1 MLFHQ
6 ERRIMSHLYR
16 NDYFLKVA
24 SIVALFVI
32 AGCSNKEEEEY
43 QRLQVQYKSISYSSL
58 EEKSKNLDSLLNR
71 YTALKQPFLGFVSEY
86 KQGEKVEVVLNW
98 LDSINSRQ
106 SYWEQLQQN
115 VWSRLKNVNLNP
127 TSISEACLSEG
138 NMAKEIDLR
147 SLGNET
153 AQRFISTEIAEI
165 KSVLRKKKEALY
177 NEAALRE
184 AERFKNDMQSR
195 AIGHANSSHSNSKVT
210 GVRQVGEPV
219 ITQNNGQVSVERQFD
234 VSLEKE
240 NFVLLNVGV
249 TGVMRVKSR
258 LDMSF
263 DCSETPVIKLSA
275 ATVRDDTKK

>member
-1 MLFHQ
+1 
-6 ERRIMSHLYR
+6 MSNLYKS
-16 NDYFLKVA
+16 DYFLKVL
-24 SIVALFVI
+24 SVVALLAV

-153 AQRFISTEIAEI
+153 AQRFISTEIQEI
-165 KSVLRKKKEALY
+165 KSVLRKKKESLY

-184 AERFKNDMQSR
+184 SDRFKNDMQSR
-195 AIGHANSSHSNSKVT
+195 AIGHANSAHSNSKVT
-210 GVRQVGEPV
+210 GVREVGEPV

-249 TGVMRVKSR
+249 TGVMRVKSK
-258 LDMSF
+258 LDMKF
-263 DCSETPVIKLSA
+263 DCSETAETKLSV
-275 ATVRDDTKK
+275 ATVRDDTSK